1 MRVLP
6 LVAICACVWGRAVA
20 AQAPPADVGEAV
32 YSRLVRSTVWIQSN
46 RGTSL
51 ATGSGALI
59 DRRRRLVLT
68 NYHVVGDGDRVTVVF
83 PIFRDGKL
91 VAERDVYQRRLRDE
105 GIRGRVVARDR
116 SRDLALIELDRVP
129 AGAFA
134 LALAEKSA
142 TPGQDVHSIG
152 NPGGSGALW
161 VYTPGKVRQVYKKR
175 WRADLDGRIAEF
187 AAEVVETNSATNP
200 GDSGGP
206 LVNDRGELVGVT
218 QGAAIKA
225 NSLSTFID
233 VSEVRRFLNSPEVKR
248 EIGGDGVST
257 RTAALTSHDGAKFV
271 AEETLRKF
279 NETAKAVYLRTG
291 KDLVLETF
299 AAVPSDKAAAVKAM
313 SAEQKEKFY
322 HDWAADRVKAEDIH
336 GILLLVSREPS
347 RFYVWVPRD
356 PTIGLREED
365 ARRLQQIVRDS
376 FRDKKFDEGV
386 VEFAKVAAQLLTR

>member
-1 MRVLP
+1 MMIEPVVA
-6 LVAICACVWGRAVA
+6 LVTCGFV
-20 AQAPPADVGEAV
+20 QSPPADVGEAV

-51 ATGSGALI
+51 ATGSGSLI

-91 VAERDVYQRRLRDE
+91 VAERDVYQRRLREE

-116 SRDLALIELDRVP
+116 GRDLALIELDRVP
-129 AGAFA
+129 AGAYA

-175 WRADLDGRIAEF
+175 WRADLDGRVAEF

-206 LVNDRGELVGVT
+206 LVNDRGEMVGVT
-218 QGAAIKA
+218 QGGARNA
-225 NSLSTFID
+225 NALSTFID
-233 VSEVRRFLNSPEVKR
+233 VSEVRRFLTSPEARR

-257 RTAALTSHDGAKFV
+257 RSAALSSHDGGKFV
-271 AEETLRKF
+271 SPETLQKF
-279 NETAKAVYLRTG
+279 NAAAKSVYLRTG

-299 AAVPSDKAAAVKAM
+299 TTVPDGKADAVKAM
-313 SAEQKEKFY
+313 SAEQKEKFF
-322 HDWAADRVKAEDIH
+322 HEWAAERVKAEDIH

-356 PTIGLREED
+356 PTIGLREDD

-376 FRDKKFDEGV
+376 FREKKFDEGV
-386 VEFAKVAAQLLTR
+386 AEFTKAAAQMLTR